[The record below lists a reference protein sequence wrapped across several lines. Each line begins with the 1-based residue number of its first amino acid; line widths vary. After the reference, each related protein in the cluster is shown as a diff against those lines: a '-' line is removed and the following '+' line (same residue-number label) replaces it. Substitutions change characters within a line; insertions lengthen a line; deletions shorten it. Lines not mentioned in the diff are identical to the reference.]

1 MNKELKDILI
11 SLILV
16 DVVIVVYA
24 IVHYGKLINWNI

>member
-24 IVHYGKLINWNI
+24 IAHYGKLINWNI